1 MPATSSK
8 RTPTR
13 YRMYAEVAAAVQ
25 PAKKAAAR
33 LRRRIGRFEIY
44 DLLGAIYRVHVDWK
58 RRKIAKQSARI
69 LADRLAIARR
79 KGMSP
84 ARVLIEAT
92 LPEADF
98 KQKSRWVRALDYLS
112 SENIQPRDFHKFVSA
127 NGGLAGCARL
137 AAQTNRKRRR
147 PGGDWG
153 DD

>member
-1 MPATSSK
+1 MPAASSN

-69 LADRLAIARR
+69 LADQLAIARR

-98 KQKSRWVRALDYLS
+98 KQKSRWVRALEYVS
-112 SENIQPRDFHKFVSA
+112 SENVSPKHFRTFVRRR
-127 NGGLAGCARL
+127 GGLSGCARSA
-137 AAQTNRKRRR
+137 AAQVRKRRR
-147 PGGDWG
+147 SGGDWI
-153 DD
+153 D